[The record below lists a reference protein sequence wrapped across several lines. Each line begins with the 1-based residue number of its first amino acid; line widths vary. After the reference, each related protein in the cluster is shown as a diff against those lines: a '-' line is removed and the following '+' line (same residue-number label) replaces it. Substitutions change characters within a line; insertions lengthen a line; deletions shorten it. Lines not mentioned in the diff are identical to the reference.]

1 MGTLR
6 FELRRDKLNARKMAP
21 ISLIYQV
28 SGDRVRIPTNQ
39 YTYPCNWS
47 VEDRLAINCKK
58 EDAAFLIGP
67 ALYKIPKALILDTE
81 AIKDINRA
89 LRAIEDKINDIE
101 TVFEKTG
108 IIYTAEMVKAKFNE
122 TANKKHRKAEEK
134 GLLYKFIEEYIDLH
148 KGHKKEGSIKI
159 YRTVKQHLLDFESAK
174 RIRVSFET
182 IDTSFFMKFQTYL
195 NFDPKKKLSNSSVA
209 KYLKTIKTIIN
220 FAKNEKGIALPKYKG
235 FLIKKEDLPVIA
247 LTQEEF
253 NEVVKVDLSKSPS
266 LDRVRDAYVFSSVT
280 GLRFSDMQQLEWD
293 HIQDGAIDLTQI
305 KTATPV
311 FIPLNNIALA
321 ILEKNKDHV
330 RPLKLITNQKS
341 NVAIKDVGKEAKIV
355 AMVERIKFRGNE
367 RISEMVKKYT
377 LMSMHQGRR
386 NFITF
391 CLQKGMPE
399 RELMRFSGHRDFKSI
414 SRYVSST
421 REHQRSLM
429 KKIWDEVDEKETVLK
444 VV

>member
-1 MGTLR
+1 
-6 FELRRDKLNARKMAP
+6 MAP

-47 VEDRLAINCKK
+47 IEDRMAINCKK
-58 EDAAFLIGP
+58 EEASFLIGP
-67 ALYKIPKALILDTE
+67 ALYKIPKGLMLDTE

-89 LRAIEDKINDIE
+89 LTAIATKINDIE

-108 IIYTAEMVKAKFNE
+108 VAYTAEMVKAKFIE
-122 TANKKHRKAEEK
+122 TSTPKHKKSEEK
-134 GLLYKFIEEYIDLH
+134 GLLYKFIEEYIELQ

-174 RIRVSFET
+174 KIKVSFET
-182 IDTSFFMKFQTYL
+182 IDTTFFMKFQTYL
-195 NFDPKKKLSNSSVA
+195 NFDPDKKLSNSSVA

-220 FAKNEKGIALPKYKG
+220 FAKNEKGIAMPKYKG
-235 FLIKKEDLPVIA
+235 FLIKKEELPVVA

-253 NEVVKVDLSKSPS
+253 DRVVNLDLSKKQS

-280 GLRFSDMQQLEWD
+280 GLRFSDMEQLEWD
-293 HIQDGAIDLTQI
+293 HIQDGAIDLTQM
-305 KTATPV
+305 KTSTPV
-311 FIPLNNIALA
+311 FIPLNKIALA

-330 RPLKLITNQKS
+330 KPLKLISNQKS
-341 NVAIKDVGKEAKIV
+341 NVAIKDVGKEAKIES
-355 AMVERIKFRGNE
+355 MIERIKFVGNE

-429 KKIWDEVDEKETVLK
+429 KKIWDEVEEKETVLK